1 MNGLSLRFRLHKIA
15 LVSDIEKAFLQIGL
29 QSNQRD
35 VTSWLWTKSFDNYA
49 NKLNDVQECRFRRVL
64 FGVISSPF
72 LIAATIAKHLDL
84 YSCDISERLK
94 EDIYVN
100 NVITGTKTK

>member
-49 NKLNDVQECRFRRVL
+49 NKLNRYDILEADWVVL
-64 FGVISSPF
+64 ANDAFHI
-72 LIAATIAKHLDL
+72 
-84 YSCDISERLK
+84 ISEDVKGEIGSLDPKEIFNKWELWFKNQLK
-94 EDIYVN
+94 EK
-100 NVITGTKTK
+100 ITGA